1 MSVIRL
7 VIVDDRTLSEKKSKE
22 ILSSENDFL
31 IVGEALFTKEMVD
44 NIIDLKPDV
53 VLIEANLPGGNDGI
67 ELTAELKRK
76 APSIKVLTLAVES
89 NQHHLSKIIKAGA
102 LGYILMDT
110 DSATLFEAIRT
121 VARGDAYIQP
131 RLLTKLLSEFRQFL
145 AEEKQVVSPEQLG
158 LTHREFEIVNQ
169 IACGASNKE
178 IAERLFISEKT
189 VKNHVSNILRKMEL
203 EDRTQVAVYAYRK
216 GLIAK

>member
-1 MSVIRL
+1 MAVIRL
-7 VIVDDRTLSEKKSKE
+7 VIVDDNAPGREWLKQ
-22 ILSSENDFL
+22 ILSSEKDFM
-31 IVGEALFTKEMVD
+31 IVGEVQHGDETIEKVIA
-44 NIIDLKPDV
+44 LKPDV
-53 VLIEANLPGGNDGI
+53 VLMDTNLPGKDGI
-67 ELTAELKRK
+67 DLTAELKRK
-76 APSIKVLTLAVES
+76 ISTVKVLTLTVDT

-102 LGYILMDT
+102 IGYILKNC
-110 DSATLFEAIRT
+110 DSGTLFEAIRT

-131 RLLTKLLSEFRQFL
+131 CLLSKLLTEFRQFL
-145 AEEKQVVSPEQLG
+145 SEEKQVVLPEQLG
-158 LTHREFEIVNQ
+158 LTRREFEIVSH

-178 IAERLFISEKT
+178 IAEKLFISEKT